1 MLSYSSE
8 FIRDVCLRKQV
19 AIEAFGEEVAM
30 DLISR
35 IADMHAADSPLD
47 LIVGNPCPLDPP
59 NSHKYS
65 ISLVNNH
72 RLLFTSNHTKHRG
85 SDGEEIDWSAVF
97 RVQVI
102 DIMAI

>member
-1 MLSYSSE
+1 M
-8 FIRDVCLRKQV
+8 

-47 LIVGNPCPLDPP
+47 LIAGNPGRLDPP

-72 RLLFTSNHTKHRG
+72 RLLFISNHAKHRG
-85 SDGEEIDWSAVF
+85 SDVEKIDWSDVF

-102 DIMAI
+102 DISAI